1 LCDQNVDRFVRL
13 VKSVGE
19 VRHPEGPRDH
29 PLWRLYPE
37 RWLETLVLQNV
48 TAIDERL
55 DPSTLYSQVP
65 AFSAADRGMLDVLCA
80 SSAGTQGRRRYSPSS
95 ARNRLLVAGRVA
107 SRARRIQEIRL

>member
-1 LCDQNVDRFVRL
+1 SGAEIAFRRHGLEFARARLSQSMDTVTEIVFGIGAEEKILCDQNVDRFVRL

-55 DPSTLYSQVP
+55 DPSTLY
-65 AFSAADRGMLDVLCA
+65 
-80 SSAGTQGRRRYSPSS
+80 
-95 ARNRLLVAGRVA
+95 
-107 SRARRIQEIRL
+107 